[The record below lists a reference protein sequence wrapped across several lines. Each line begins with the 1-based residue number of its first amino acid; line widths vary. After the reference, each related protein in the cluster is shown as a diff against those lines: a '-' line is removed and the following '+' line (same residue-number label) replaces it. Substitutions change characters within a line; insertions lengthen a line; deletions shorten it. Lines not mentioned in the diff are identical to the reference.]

1 MILTNIIPLLVLVT
15 GYLLYYDTI
24 SKYPVTNTSN
34 IHYINYDQYYSTS
47 IGYVPLYSHEIP

>member
-1 MILTNIIPLLVLVT
+1 MT

-24 SKYPVTNTSN
+24 SKYPFTNTSN